1 MTHSNSRAAPGPIAS
16 AKERPPASA
25 GMPRGET
32 ALALLLFGALLAGP
46 LMHEGYA
53 IYILPQYML
62 FGVMAMS
69 LALLWGF
76 TGVLSFGQA
85 GFFAIGGYVMGL
97 LMSATLPI
105 NPAYLALIL
114 AAGIGACVAAII
126 GWFLFSAG
134 VRDAYFVLVTLALS
148 IVVEQLAVS
157 QSQITGGWNGMF
169 IMRPSLSYGFGEIE
183 LGEDSP
189 IYYVILAF
197 TGLIY
202 LGLSFAVRSSFGKI
216 LVGIRENEPRMA
228 ALGYET
234 ALYKT
239 AAFALSGAVACMAGA
254 LYGAHS
260 GFISPSLGG
269 VIFSTEVVVWVAI
282 AGRSS
287 LLAALLGGIIVSS
300 LSNALSAVTPEYW
313 QLIVGVLFIISIAW
327 FQGGVAGAVRSLLD
341 KRGAAR

>member
-1 MTHSNSRAAPGPIAS
+1 MSQINTHAARGSVAPTAIRSLAL
-16 AKERPPASA
+16 AK
-25 GMPRGET
+25 GVRGET
-32 ALALLLFGALLAGP
+32 TLAVIVFGLLFVIP
-46 LMHEGYA
+46 LIHEGYA

-69 LALLWGF
+69 LALLWGY
-76 TGVLSFGQA
+76 TGILSFGQA
-85 GFFAIGGYVMGL
+85 GFFAVGGYIMGL
-97 LMSATLPI
+97 LMAATLPV
-105 NPAYLALIL
+105 NPAYVALIA
-114 AAGIGACVAAII
+114 AAGAGACVAALI

-148 IVVEQLAVS
+148 IVIEQLAVS
-157 QSQITGGWNGMF
+157 QSQITGGWNGLF
-169 IMRPSLSYGFGEIE
+169 VTRPSLTYGVGEIP
-183 LGEDSP
+183 LVDDMP
-189 IYYVILAF
+189 IYYVVLAF
-197 TGLIY
+197 TAATYI
-202 LGLSFAVRSSFGKI
+202 GLSAAVRSRFGKI

-228 ALGYET
+228 ALGFET
-234 ALYKT
+234 SLYKT
-239 AAFALSGAVACMAGA
+239 AAFALSGAVACMAGG

-313 QLIVGVLFIISIAW
+313 QLIVGVLFIVSIAW
-327 FQGGVAGAVRSLLD
+327 FQGGVAGALRNLLD
-341 KRGAAR
+341 RRGGHR